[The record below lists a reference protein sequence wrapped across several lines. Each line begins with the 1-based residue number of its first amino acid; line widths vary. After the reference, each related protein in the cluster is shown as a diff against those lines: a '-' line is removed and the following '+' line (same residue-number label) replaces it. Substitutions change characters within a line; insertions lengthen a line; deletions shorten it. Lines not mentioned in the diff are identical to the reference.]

1 METII
6 GVRFKT
12 AGKIY
17 HFSPGQL
24 TIARGQHVIVETARA
39 LTDII
44 DADRASKMEAA
55 IVLLILA
62 ELALGLVQFFLLRG
76 H

>member
-24 TIARGQHVIVETARA
+24 TIARGQHVIVETELPQLEGA
-39 LTDII
+39 LW
-44 DADRASKMEAA
+44 
-55 IVLLILA
+55 
-62 ELALGLVQFFLLRG
+62 
-76 H
+76 